1 MWLPTIG
8 AQQRFDPA
16 SAAAVRVRRVSALR
30 SKDRHRRPPGGREDL
45 PHRANPHATIAEM
58 THEDAPVPSR
68 ARRVPLLAGI
78 LPIRRRALGSDA
90 LAGVTLAALA
100 VPEVLGYAKIA
111 GMPPVTGLY
120 TMLAPVVLF
129 AVFGASRHLVVGADS
144 ATAAILAAGL
154 ASLAAPASAAY
165 VRLAGT
171 AALLVGAMLLLARL
185 IRLGFLANFLSR
197 TVLVGFL
204 TGVGIQVA
212 AGQLPD
218 MLGVPA
224 GGNETVP
231 KLVNLVRALGHTD
244 AATALVSAAVVV
256 VVVGTRLV
264 AKKVPGGLIAVI
276 GAIVVS
282 ELVDLSA
289 HGVAVLGSVPQGIPH
304 VALPTFDLHDMSTL
318 LGTAV
323 SMFVV
328 ILAQSSATSRAYATR
343 YEETVDEDA
352 DLVGLGTANV
362 AAAFTG
368 TFVVNGSPT
377 KTQIVDGAG
386 GRSQIAPLAA
396 GVIAVVV
403 LVFLTGPLGA
413 LPLAALATVVFL
425 IGVDLIDIA
434 GMRRIFQVRR
444 AEFVVA
450 LLTAA
455 AVVFTG
461 VEQGVV
467 LAIIVSVVDHLRHSY
482 RPHSGV
488 LVKSPAGHWQPEA
501 VTPGR
506 RTTEG
511 MIVYRFGSSLYFA
524 NAMRLGTDV
533 TTLLTGGRTVTWFC
547 LDCAAV
553 GDVDY
558 TSAGVLST
566 VAKRLGT
573 HGTRLVLSGVLPEVR
588 AQLDRY
594 GLTRTIGVDSY
605 FDTAGAALD
614 AFDNRKA

>member
-1 MWLPTIG
+1 
-8 AQQRFDPA
+8 
-16 SAAAVRVRRVSALR
+16 
-30 SKDRHRRPPGGREDL
+30 
-45 PHRANPHATIAEM
+45 M
-58 THEDAPVPSR
+58 THQDSPAPSP
-68 ARRVPLLAGI
+68 ARRIPLLAGV

-100 VPEVLGYAKIA
+100 VPEVMGYAKIA

-129 AVFGASRHLVVGADS
+129 ALFGASRHLVVGADS

-154 ASLAAPASAAY
+154 AGSAAPASAAY

-197 TVLVGFL
+197 TVLIGFL

-218 MLGVPA
+218 MLGVHA
-224 GGNETVP
+224 EGSQTVP
-231 KLVNLVRALGHTD
+231 KLINLVRALGHINVT
-244 AATALVSAAVVV
+244 TALVSATVVV
-256 VVVGTRLV
+256 VVVGIRLV
-264 AKKVPGGLIAVI
+264 AKRVPGGLIAVV

-282 ELVDLSA
+282 KVVDLSA
-289 HGVAVLGSVPQGIPH
+289 HGVSVLGSVPQGMPH
-304 VALPTFDLHDMSTL
+304 LALPTFDLSEMSGL

-328 ILAQSSATSRAYATR
+328 ILAQSSATSRAYAAR
-343 YEETVDEDA
+343 YGETVDEDA

-362 AAAFTG
+362 GAAFTG

-396 GVIAVVV
+396 GVVTVMV
-403 LVFLTGPLGA
+403 LVLLTGPLGA

-425 IGVDLIDIA
+425 IGIDLVDIA
-434 GMRRIFQVRR
+434 GLRRILRVRR

-482 RPHSGV
+482 HPHSGV
-488 LVKSPAGHWQPEA
+488 LVKSPAGHWQPEP

-506 RTTEG
+506 RTAEG
-511 MIVYRFGSSLYFA
+511 IIVYRFGSSMYFA
-524 NAMRLGTDV
+524 NAMRLSTDV
-533 TTLLTGGRTVTWFC
+533 TTLLTNNPTVRWFC
-547 LDCAAV
+547 LDCVAV

-558 TSAGVLST
+558 TSADVLAA
-566 VAKRLGT
+566 VAKRLHT
-573 HGTRLVLSGVLPEVR
+573 HGSRLVLSGVLPEVR
-588 AQLDRY
+588 EQLDRY
-594 GLTRTIGVDSY
+594 GLTRTIGADSY

-614 AFDNRKA
+614 TFDKRKA